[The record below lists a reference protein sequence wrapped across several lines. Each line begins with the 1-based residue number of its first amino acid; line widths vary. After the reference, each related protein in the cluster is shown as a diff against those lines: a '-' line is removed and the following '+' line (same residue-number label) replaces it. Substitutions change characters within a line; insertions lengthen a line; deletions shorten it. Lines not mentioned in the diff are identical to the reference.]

1 VESKQSRVE
10 GRYEVR
16 EREQGSFLYCREA
29 PGIAVAVHKS
39 HSYSETDA
47 RKLGKRVILLD
58 GAGQFGPLVDATNQ
72 VYNLDHHEGCV
83 RALTLATCEQAM
95 VLVAKGLELDKGDWT
110 VYANEPDLD
119 TVLAIWVLL
128 NHRRLSSLS
137 PGAHDTLMPLLRL
150 EGSIDANGHALTPF
164 CGLPEAALRSASASV
179 EHLMS
184 RLNALADSSRRQ
196 APDLVELT
204 LRMMCEVD
212 ALVFTDEEIGEVPAL
227 EEMFGHVS
235 IGGDRVAVACH
246 DPHGIYAVEG
256 ALKKIWGDRLGII
269 VLQEGK
275 SYTLRRSAA
284 FSGIDL
290 QIAYERLNLID
301 RTVDGSP
308 PSDRWGGSE
317 DIGGSPRIKGSKL
330 QPDEVLEALAVVYRG
345 RRWPRLI
352 DTAGASFWTLVALAA
367 AGVIALG
374 ASLALEDQLPE
385 AQRSAASF
393 AAFCVA
399 LALAAAAGAFST
411 RRPWIF
417 GLRLPRGLD
426 WLVAVPVVAAAAL
439 AGGIWMPLAAD
450 AGPAATWPARI
461 ALGVLAAFAAEL
473 WFRGVAH
480 GYQLFGSHVPRVA
493 GPWRISR
500 PTAVSALLYAGTSY
514 GLSRLWLAPPPLL
527 AALPGPPG
535 SAVLVGAA
543 FAAGIALAVVRER
556 SMSVWPCVL
565 LHVAAQGITLLPL
578 PALS

>member
-1 VESKQSRVE
+1 ME

-16 EREQGSFLYCREA
+16 QREQGTFLHCREA
-29 PGIAVAVHKS
+29 PGIAVTVHKS

-128 NHRRLSSLS
+128 NHRRLGSLS
-137 PGAHDTLMPLLRL
+137 PGARDTLMPLLRL

-184 RLNALADSSRRQ
+184 RLNALGHSVRGK

-204 LRMMCEVD
+204 VRMMCEVD
-212 ALVFTDEEIGEVPAL
+212 ALVFTDEELGEVPAL
-227 EEMFGHVS
+227 EEVFGHVS
-235 IGGDRVAVACH
+235 IGGDRVAVACR

-256 ALKKIWGDRLGII
+256 ALKKIWGNRLGII
-269 VLQEGK
+269 VLQEGQ

-290 QIAYERLNLID
+290 QTAYERLNLID
-301 RTVDGSP
+301 RTVNGAP

-317 DIGGSPRIKGSKL
+317 DIGGSPRVKGSRL
-330 QPDEVLEALAVVYRG
+330 QPGEVLEALAVVYRR

-352 DTAGASFWTLVALAA
+352 DSAGAGFWTLVALAA
-367 AGVIALG
+367 AGVVALG

-385 AQRSAASF
+385 GQRTAATF

-417 GLRLPRGLD
+417 GLRLPRALD
-426 WLVAVPVVAAAAL
+426 WLVAAPVVAAAAL
-439 AGGIWMPLAAD
+439 AGGIWLPVAAD
-450 AGPAATWPARI
+450 AGPAATWPGRI
-461 ALGVLAAFAAEL
+461 ALGVLAALGAEL

-500 PTAVSALLYAGTSY
+500 PAAVSALLYAGATY
-514 GLSRLWLAPPPLL
+514 GLSRLWLASPPLL
-527 AALPGPPG
+527 AALPGPPAG
-535 SAVLVGAA
+535 AVAVVVGAA
-543 FAAGIALAVVRER
+543 FAAGLALAVVRER

-565 LHVAAQGITLLPL
+565 LHVAAQGIALIPLDFLL
-578 PALS
+578 